1 MEIFKKSWGKTKK
14 NEEVFL
20 YTLKNEFLEVEV
32 LNYGGIIKSILASDK
47 NGKKENVVL
56 SLPTIEDYEKR
67 SPYFGAIV
75 GRNAGRI
82 KDGILKIDG
91 VEYALEKNSGNNS
104 LHGGIDNF
112 SHKIWKVE
120 KEIQG
125 DKGILIL
132 TLKSPH
138 LEEGFPGNVEITVKY
153 TLYKNELWLDY
164 KGTSDRKTYLNLTN
178 HSYFNLSGNFANNV
192 KNQYLTLNS
201 KEFIAV
207 DEQTLPVEIRK
218 VDNTPFDF
226 RNSKLLEEVFNSSY
240 DQVSIVNNGI
250 DHPFILDKKKNHQ
263 IILEDRSNGRVLEI
277 ETDQPAVVIYSG
289 NYLHEVGD
297 LEHKV
302 KCEKYMGICF
312 ETQNYADAINF
323 LPDKAVLTSPEKEYT
338 QETKYIFKIN
348 K

>member
-1 MEIFKKSWGKTKK
+1 MEIFKKSWGKTQK

-32 LNYGGIIKSILASDK
+32 LNYGGIIKSIFASDK
-47 NGKKENVVL
+47 NGKKENIVL

-91 VEYALEKNSGNNS
+91 NEYILEKNSGNNS
-104 LHGGIDNF
+104 LHGGIENF
-112 SHKIWKVE
+112 SHKIWNVE
-120 KEIQG
+120 EVIEK
-125 DKGILIL
+125 DKASLVL

-138 LEEGFPGNVEITVKY
+138 LEEGFPGNVEVTVKY
-153 TLYKNELWLDY
+153 TLYKNEFWLDY
-164 KGTSDRKTYLNLTN
+164 KGLTDRKTYLNLTN
-178 HSYFNLSGNFANNV
+178 HSYFNLSGIFSKDV

-201 KEFIAV
+201 KEFLAV
-207 DEQTLPVEIRK
+207 DEATLPVEIRK
-218 VDNTPFDF
+218 VENTPFDF
-226 RNSKLLEEVFNSSY
+226 RKSRLLNDVFKS
-240 DQVSIVNNGI
+240 DFEQVTIVNGGL
-250 DHPFILDKKKNHQ
+250 DHPFILDEKVSPQ
-263 IILEDRSNGRVLEI
+263 ILLEDRENGRVLEVV
-277 ETDQPAVVIYSG
+277 TDQPAVVIYSG
-289 NYLHEVGD
+289 NYLYEVGE
-297 LEHKV
+297 LENKI

-323 LPDKAVLTSPEKEYT
+323 LPDKAVFTLPEKPYT
-338 QETKYIFKIN
+338 QKTKYIFTVK